1 MVAFVMA
8 APEPGTGPGAS
19 SVPRGGIVVF
29 SVFVVALGLVSLY
42 SLWEFWPTGTQASGS
57 SKQAISWFGWHSSLD
72 RELLFF
78 LTVAIAGGVGGLI
91 HTIRSFVAYVGHRKL
106 LWSWVP
112 YNLLLPVIGALAGT
126 VFYLVLRAG
135 LFSPSTSVQQASPFG
150 FAAISILAGLFSP
163 QAFEKLRAL
172 AGQVFTEAPH
182 GTDAI
187 APAGNA
193 PAPQAPEEQG

>member
-1 MVAFVMA
+1 MA
-8 APEPGTGPGAS
+8 TPEPGTGTGAS
-19 SVPRGGIVVF
+19 PVPRGGIVVF
-29 SVFVVALGLVSLY
+29 SVIVVTLGLVSLY

-57 SKQAISWFGWHSSLD
+57 TEQAVSWFGWHNNLD
-72 RELLFF
+72 REFLFF

-91 HTIRSFVAYVGHRKL
+91 HTTRSFVAYVGHRKL

-112 YNLLLPVIGALAGT
+112 YNPLLPVVGALAGT

-172 AGQVFTEAPH
+172 ASQVFTEAPH
-182 GTDAI
+182 GADSIGPASK
-187 APAGNA
+187 APGAEP
-193 PAPQAPEEQG
+193 PAEV

>member
-1 MVAFVMA
+1 MTT
-8 APEPGTGPGAS
+8 PEPGTGPGPGAS
-19 SVPRGGIVVF
+19 PVPRWGVVVF
-29 SVFVVALGLVSLY
+29 SIIVVTLGLVSLY
-42 SLWEFWPTGTQASGS
+42 SLWEFWPIGTQASGS
-57 SKQAISWFGWHSSLD
+57 AKQAVSWFGWHGNLN
-72 RELLFF
+72 REFLFF

-91 HTIRSFVAYVGHRKL
+91 HTTRSFVTYVGHRKL
-106 LWSWVP
+106 LWSWIP

-172 AGQVFTEAPH
+172 ASQVFTEAPR
-182 GTDAI
+182 GADSVVPASKEPE
-187 APAGNA
+187 AEPPAG
-193 PAPQAPEEQG
+193 G